1 MPVAPLVA
9 SDASPIPAADAL
21 TPPPCPG
28 APDKRYYMT
37 QQIVHPSE
45 VEVRVRV
52 DALKDDL
59 RRAAPAAEGHATPP

>member
-1 MPVAPLVA
+1 
-9 SDASPIPAADAL
+9 
-21 TPPPCPG
+21 
-28 APDKRYYMT
+28 MT